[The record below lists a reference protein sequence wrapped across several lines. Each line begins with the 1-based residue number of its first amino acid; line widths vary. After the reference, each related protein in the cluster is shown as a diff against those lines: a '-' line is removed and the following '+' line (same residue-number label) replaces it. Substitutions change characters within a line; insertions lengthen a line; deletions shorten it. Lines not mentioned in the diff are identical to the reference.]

1 MMSSLASSF
10 GSPRRQSAL
19 AAALLALFAIG
30 AGPDRPQ
37 AVWAVKDR
45 EARQPQVTIGAD
57 GRVYLAFGA
66 GNEVRV
72 ASSDDGGRSFSE
84 PVPVGSPGMLAL
96 GMRRGPRI
104 AVGQG
109 AVVISAIGGAG
120 GGPYGGLSAGDLW
133 SWRSTDGGTTWS
145 EPIRLNQVEGSAREG
160 LHAMA
165 AGPEGQIACVWTD
178 LRDNRAHIRGV
189 ISTDGGATWGPEV
202 LIHQSPEG
210 PICPCCHPSVAFGPD
225 GTLYVMWRDAIS
237 GARDMYLCRSLD
249 GGKTFELARKLGE
262 GTWPLEVCP
271 MDGGA
276 IAAGPDGQAT
286 TVWMRDGR
294 LYSAEPGHP
303 ERLLGPGV
311 QGWAAWGPEGPFLAW
326 LDRRPGQLLALR
338 PGDAEPIVLFR
349 SANDPSIASSINGRG
364 PVVAAWEAGPGG
376 SGIFVARLDRTGSGE

>member
-1 MMSSLASSF
+1 MTPPLAPFASS
-10 GSPRRQSAL
+10 SRRRSAL

-57 GRVYLAFGA
+57 GRAYLAFGA
-66 GNEVRV
+66 GDEIRV

-84 PVPVGSPGMLAL
+84 PVAVGSPGMLAL

-109 AVVISAIGGAG
+109 AVVVSAIGGAG

-133 SWRSTDGGTTWS
+133 SWRSPDGGKTWAG
-145 EPIRLNQVEGSAREG
+145 PIRLNQVEGSAREG

-178 LRDNRAHIRGV
+178 LRDDRAHIRGV
-189 ISTDGGATWGPEV
+189 ISTDGGQTWGPEI

-249 GGKTFELARKLGE
+249 GGKTFEPARKLGL
-262 GTWPLEVCP
+262 GTWPLDVCP

-276 IAAGPDGQAT
+276 IAAGPEGRVT

-294 LYSAEPGHP
+294 LYSAEPGQP

-311 QGWAAWGPEGPFLAW
+311 QGWASWGPGGPFLAW
-326 LDRRPGQLLALR
+326 LDRRPGRLLALR
-338 PGDAEPIVLFR
+338 PGDAEPVELFR
-349 SANDPSIASSINGRG
+349 SGNDPSIASALDGRG
-364 PVVAAWEAGPGG
+364 PVLAAWEAGPGG
-376 SGIFVARLDRTGSGE
+376 SGIFVARLDTPTDSE